1 MTENR
6 QILWKKTSLIYMA
19 KQKIGFSME
28 KLDFKKRYKGF
39 LIGILIVIIYY
50 WAISGTDVSIV
61 AFVKGAPFMLDFILR
76 MFPPDIHNL
85 TRFLSKAIETL
96 QMAIMGSTMGALAAL
111 PLSFLAA
118 RNIMSSRFVYH
129 TVRSV
134 FDICRG
140 INEIV
145 WGLLF
150 VSMVGLGPFPGVL
163 ALAVHVMGA
172 LGRYFSEAIET
183 VDPEIIKAI
192 LSTGATKFQ
201 VVIRGVFPQVKPL
214 FINYALYYLENNFR
228 AATVLGLVGAGG
240 IGMELLTS
248 MRLFRNAEVLTI
260 LIIMVS
266 MVTIIDRLSAYI
278 RKEIIKVE
286 IIE

>member
-1 MTENR
+1 
-6 QILWKKTSLIYMA
+6 
-19 KQKIGFSME
+19 ME
-28 KLDFKKRYKGF
+28 KLDFKNKYKKS
-39 LIGILIVIIYY
+39 LIGIPIVIIYY
-50 WAISGTDVSIV
+50 WAISGTGVSLFD
-61 AFVKGAPFMLDFILR
+61 FVKGVPFMLDFISR

-85 TRFLSKAIETL
+85 ARFLSKAVETL
-96 QMAIMGSTMGALAAL
+96 QMAIVGSTMGALVAL
-111 PLSFLAA
+111 PLSFMAA
-118 RNIMSSRFVYH
+118 RNIMPNRFVYQ
-129 TVRSV
+129 TIRSI

-163 ALAVHVMGA
+163 ALAVHVTGA

-183 VDPEIIKAI
+183 VDSEIIKAVI
-192 LSTGATKFQ
+192 STGATKFQ
-201 VVIRGVFPQVKPL
+201 VIVRGIFPQVKPL

-248 MRLFRNAEVLTI
+248 IRLFRNAEVLTI
-260 LIIMVS
+260 LIIMVL
-266 MVTIIDRLSAYI
+266 MVSAIDRFSAYI
-278 RKEIIKVE
+278 RKRIIKVE
-286 IIE
+286 VVE

>member
-1 MTENR
+1 MTEDR
-6 QILWKKTSLIYMA
+6 QILREKTSLIYLA
-19 KQKIGFSME
+19 KQKIGFAME
-28 KLDFKKRYKGF
+28 KLDFKKKYKG
-39 LIGILIVIIYY
+39 LVVGILIVIIYY
-50 WAISGTDVSIV
+50 WAASGTDVSIV
-61 AFVKGAPFMLDFILR
+61 AFVKGAPFILDFILR

-85 TRFLSKAIETL
+85 TRFLSKAVETL

-118 RNIMSSRFVYH
+118 RNITSSGFVYH

-183 VDPEIIKAI
+183 VDPESIKAI

-266 MVTIIDRLSAYI
+266 IVTIIDRLSAYI
-278 RKEIIKVE
+278 RKGIIKVE